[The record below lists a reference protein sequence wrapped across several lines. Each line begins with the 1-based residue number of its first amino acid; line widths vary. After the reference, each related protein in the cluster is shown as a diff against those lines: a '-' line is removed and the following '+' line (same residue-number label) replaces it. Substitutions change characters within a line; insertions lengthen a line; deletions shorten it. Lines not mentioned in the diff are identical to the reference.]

1 LLLGPF
7 EERTVQDLGRLTEIG
22 HVIQL
27 AVAPVFLLS
36 GVGAMLGVLTN
47 RLARIIDRG
56 RQLEAGL
63 PGAAGSSAPAMR
75 SELAVL
81 TVRARLINRAI
92 SLSTVC
98 ALLISGVIVCL
109 FLGPFLGLDLSAVVA
124 WVFIA
129 AMIALC
135 TALVSFLR
143 EIHVAT
149 RHLRIG
155 ASS

>member
-1 LLLGPF
+1 
-7 EERTVQDLGRLTEIG
+7 VQDLDRLTEIG

-47 RLARIIDRG
+47 RLGRIIDRG
-56 RQLEAGL
+56 RLLEAGL
-63 PGAAGSSAPAMR
+63 PVAAQASAPLMH

-81 TVRARLINRAI
+81 SERARLINWAI
-92 SLSTVC
+92 SLCTVC
-98 ALLISGVIVCL
+98 ALLICGVIVSL
-109 FLGPFLGLDLSAVVA
+109 FLGPFLQLDLSALVA

-129 AMIALC
+129 AMVALC
-135 TALVSFLR
+135 SALVSFLR
-143 EIHVAT
+143 EIFVAT

-155 ASS
+155 TS

>member
-1 LLLGPF
+1 
-7 EERTVQDLGRLTEIG
+7 VQDITRLTEIG

-36 GVGAMLGVLTN
+36 GVGAMLAVLTN

-63 PGAAGSSAPAMR
+63 PGATQAATPGMR
-75 SELAVL
+75 AELAVL
-81 TVRARLINRAI
+81 SRRARLINWAI
-92 SLSTVC
+92 SLCTVC
-98 ALLISGVIVCL
+98 ALLICGVIVSL
-109 FLGPFLGLDLSAVVA
+109 FLGPFLQLDLSALVA

-135 TALVSFLR
+135 SALVSFLR
-143 EIHVAT
+143 EIFVAT

-155 ASS
+155 AP

>member
-1 LLLGPF
+1 M
-7 EERTVQDLGRLTEIG
+7 QDLGRLTEIG

-56 RQLEAGL
+56 RSLEAGL
-63 PGAAGSSAPAMR
+63 PRAADASAPAMR
-75 SELAVL
+75 SELGVL
-81 TVRARLINRAI
+81 SARARLINWAI
-92 SLSTVC
+92 SLCTVC
-98 ALLISGVIVCL
+98 ALLVCAVIVAL
-109 FLGPFLGLDLSAVVA
+109 FLGPFLRLDLSAVVA

-135 TALVSFLR
+135 SALVSFLR
-143 EIHVAT
+143 EIFVAT

-155 ASS
+155 AS

>member
-1 LLLGPF
+1 M
-7 EERTVQDLGRLTEIG
+7 QDLARLTEIG
-22 HVIQL
+22 HAIQL

-36 GVGAMLGVLTN
+36 GVGAMLVVLTN

-56 RQLEAGL
+56 RSVEAGL
-63 PGAAGSSAPAMR
+63 PRAAEAAAPGMR
-75 SELAVL
+75 AELAVL
-81 TVRARLINRAI
+81 SQRARLINWAI
-92 SLSTVC
+92 SLCTVC
-98 ALLISGVIVCL
+98 ALLVSAVIVSL
-109 FLGPFLGLDLSAVVA
+109 FLGPFLQLDLSALVA

-135 TALVSFLR
+135 SALISFLR
-143 EIHVAT
+143 EISIAT

>member
-1 LLLGPF
+1 M
-7 EERTVQDLGRLTEIG
+7 QDLGRVTEIG

-56 RQLEAGL
+56 RQLEVGL
-63 PGAAGSSAPAMR
+63 PRASEVSASGMR

-81 TVRARLINRAI
+81 SRRARLINRAI
-92 SLSTVC
+92 SLCTVC
-98 ALLISGVIVCL
+98 ALLICGVIVSL
-109 FLGPFLGLDLSAVVA
+109 FLGPFLQLDLGALVA

-135 TALVSFLR
+135 SALVSFLR
-143 EIHVAT
+143 EIFVAT

-155 ASS
+155 A

>member
-1 LLLGPF
+1 
-7 EERTVQDLGRLTEIG
+7 VQDLGRLTEIG

-56 RQLEAGL
+56 RLLEAGL
-63 PGAAGSSAPAMR
+63 PGAAQASAPLMR

-81 TVRARLINRAI
+81 SERARLINWAI
-92 SLSTVC
+92 SLCTVC
-98 ALLISGVIVCL
+98 ALLICGVIVSL
-109 FLGPFLGLDLSAVVA
+109 FLGPFLQLDLSALVA
-124 WVFIA
+124 WLFIA
-129 AMIALC
+129 AMVALC
-135 TALVSFLR
+135 SALVSFLR
-143 EIHVAT
+143 EIFVAT

-155 ASS
+155 SS